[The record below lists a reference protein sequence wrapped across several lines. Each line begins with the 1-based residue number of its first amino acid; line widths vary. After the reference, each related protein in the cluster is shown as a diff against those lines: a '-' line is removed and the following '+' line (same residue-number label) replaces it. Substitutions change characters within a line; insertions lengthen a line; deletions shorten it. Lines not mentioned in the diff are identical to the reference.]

1 MILICKCNEV
11 TEKSTTFGIKSPRV
25 SLPYTLVYPSYAEGV
40 YTLDM
45 NSIRRSVNERIP
57 IF

>member
-11 TEKSTTFGIKSPRV
+11 TEKSTCQST
-25 SLPYTLVYPSYAEGV
+25 YTLVYPSYAEGV

-45 NSIRRSVNERIP
+45 NSILRSVDERIP
-57 IF
+57 IL

>member
-11 TEKSTTFGIKSPRV
+11 TEKSTCQF
-25 SLPYTLVYPSYAEGV
+25 TLVYPSYAEGV

-45 NSIRRSVNERIP
+45 NSILRSVNERIP

>member
-1 MILICKCNEV
+1 MKWQ
-11 TEKSTTFGIKSPRV
+11 KSPRV